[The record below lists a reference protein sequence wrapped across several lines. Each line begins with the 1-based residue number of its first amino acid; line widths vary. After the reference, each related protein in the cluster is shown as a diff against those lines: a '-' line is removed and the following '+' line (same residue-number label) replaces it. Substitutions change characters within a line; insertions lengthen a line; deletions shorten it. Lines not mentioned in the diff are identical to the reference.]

1 MYYTYMLRCE
11 DNSIYTGYTDD
22 LNKRM
27 KSHFSDNKNHA
38 KYTKSH
44 KPKNLEIAW
53 QTKEKGNACKLEYY
67 IKTLTKK
74 EKEEIIKN
82 GKINFFLKEKIDA
95 RKFHKVN
102 IDIKINKEY
111 L

>member
-22 LNKRM
+22 INKRM

-44 KPKNLEIAW
+44 KPKKIEIAW
-53 QTKEKGNACKLEYY
+53 QTKEKSNACKLEYY
-67 IKTLTKK
+67 IKTLNKK
-74 EKEEIIKN
+74 EKEELILNYKLS
-82 GKINFFLKEKIDA
+82 KYFKEKIDA
-95 RKFHKVN
+95 RNFRKINKE
-102 IDIKINKEY
+102 KINKEY